1 MLIES
6 LDDALFEKY
15 RGLIQKLSG
24 VTLAD
29 AKHSFLQTRLRSRL
43 HAAGCESFAEYYE
56 LLGGGADGAE
66 VKRFIDAVTTHHTFF
81 FREAHHFELLARH
94 VAAKSNAGQTRFRFW
109 SAACSTGEEPYSL
122 LMTLAERLGDG
133 GLARLDLKVLA
144 TDISAPT
151 LRKSAEGVYAQE
163 QLRGLSP
170 ERLLRHF
177 KPAGDGGSYQVTRQL
192 RDLVT
197 HAELNLVHRPF
208 PMKGRFDAIF
218 CRNVLIYFDPPTQV
232 DVLRRMAAR
241 LAPGGLLFVGLTE
254 TAMHAELDLEFVAPA
269 VYARR
274 HECGPS
280 SAGMTPDAVPAF
292 AS

>member
-1 MLIES
+1 MLNES
-6 LDDALFEKY
+6 LDDALFERY

-29 AKHSFLQTRLRSRL
+29 AKHGFLLSRLRSRVQ
-43 HAAGCESFAEYYE
+43 AAKCQSFEEYFDR
-56 LLGGGADGAE
+56 LNNGGDDAE

-81 FREAHHFELLARH
+81 FREAHHFELLAQQ
-94 VAAKSNAGQTRFRFW
+94 VAVKTGGGQTRFRFW

-122 LMTLAERLGDG
+122 LMTLAERLGDS
-133 GLARLDLKVLA
+133 GLARLDLRVLA

-151 LRKSAEGVYAQE
+151 LRKSADGVYSQD
-163 QLRGLSP
+163 QLRGLSS

-177 KPAGDGGSYQVTRQL
+177 KPTDDAGSYQLTRPL

-197 HAELNLVHRPF
+197 HAELNLVQRPF

-232 DVLRRMAAR
+232 DVLRRMAER

-274 HECGPS
+274 HETAPIT
-280 SAGMTPDAVPAF
+280 ADVALHAATAF
-292 AS
+292 AN